1 MLCMAWKIIV
11 ERIYYFYTK
20 MRIEMIVSQKL
31 MRRIFDLMI
40 LYNMHNSSIVVAGHE
55 WDGAGR
61 KTFLFKHF
69 MERDS
74 NTPAMLQLHAQLL
87 FLERFFT
94 VAYYFLDKTN
104 RPLFSYTLF
113 RVNIATHKS
122 NSTWNWNKNS
132 ISKRIT
138 LVIFY
143 LGLRWNQLTVHC
155 FHIII

>member
-1 MLCMAWKIIV
+1 
-11 ERIYYFYTK
+11 
-20 MRIEMIVSQKL
+20 
-31 MRRIFDLMI
+31 
-40 LYNMHNSSIVVAGHE
+40 
-55 WDGAGR
+55 
-61 KTFLFKHF
+61 

-104 RPLFSYTLF
+104 RPLISYELF
-113 RVNIATHKS
+113 KVNIATHYKEKINVVS
-122 NSTWNWNKNS
+122 RWNWNKNS
-132 ISKRIT
+132 IRKRIT